1 MRFQSWVHILSVG
14 AFSSAASMAL
24 AGETPDWTENISLK
38 GDLRLRH
45 EIIDQD
51 YKDTRN
57 RTRLRARL
65 SLKGQVNDEVNVHLR
80 LASGSDD
87 PVSTNQSL
95 DDGFSSKDI
104 NLNLAYMA

>member
-1 MRFQSWVHILSVG
+1 MLLKQWG
-14 AFSSAASMAL
+14 ATLGIVAIVSAASTGL
-24 AGETPDWTENISLK
+24 AEEKAVWSDRISLK

-45 EIIDQD
+45 EIIDED
-51 YKDTRN
+51 AKDTRN

-65 SLKGQVNDEVNVHLR
+65 SLQGTVNDEVDVHLR

-104 NLNLAYMA
+104 NLDLAYVA